1 MGDWAGRPPAEAAEA
16 FRSGTVTAA
25 QVVAAHL
32 DRTAKVNAEL
42 GAFMRAAAS
51 GTFSRRA

>member
-1 MGDWAGRPPAEAAEA
+1 MGDWAGRPPAEVAEA
-16 FRSGTVTAA
+16 FRSGMVTAA

-32 DRTAKVNAEL
+32 DRIAKVNAEL

-51 GTFSRRA
+51 GTLPCRA